1 MIKEISSNDL
11 HARYYDDNETCICA
25 GLKDF
30 LIEDFINFYTRFHLV
45 IDLLIP
51 YYKLHFGIYNGFKMK
66 LGRTGYLMGF
76 IRTYA
81 HR

>member
-25 GLKDF
+25 SLKDF
-30 LIEDFINFYTRFHLV
+30 LNEDFINFYTRFHLV

-51 YYKLHFGIYNGFKMK
+51 YYKLYFGIYIMILK
-66 LGRTGYLMGF
+66 
-76 IRTYA
+76 
-81 HR
+81 